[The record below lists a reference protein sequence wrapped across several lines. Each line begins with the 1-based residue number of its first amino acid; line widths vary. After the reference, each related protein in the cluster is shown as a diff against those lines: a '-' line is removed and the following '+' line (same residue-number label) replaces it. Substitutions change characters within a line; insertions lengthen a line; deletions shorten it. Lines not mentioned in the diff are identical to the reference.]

1 LLNKIIAISVQIL
14 GILFFVIMAW
24 YGGIMMISEASQ
36 STPALGFSMSWI
48 YLMYPVMG
56 CVILIHLL
64 DGLYDVIR
72 RN

>member
-1 LLNKIIAISVQIL
+1 
-14 GILFFVIMAW
+14 
-24 YGGIMMISEASQ
+24 
-36 STPALGFSMSWI
+36 
-48 YLMYPVMG
+48 MYPVMG